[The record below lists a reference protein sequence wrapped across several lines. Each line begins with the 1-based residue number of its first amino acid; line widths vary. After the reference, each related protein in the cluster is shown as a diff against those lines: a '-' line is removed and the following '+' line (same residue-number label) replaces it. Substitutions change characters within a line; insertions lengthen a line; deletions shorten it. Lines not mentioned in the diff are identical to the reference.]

1 MQGEPLHQGL
11 PTQPPLIWL
20 LAGTGDGPPLAAALL
35 RRGWRLRVSVVG
47 ATATRA
53 YTPHPLLT
61 LQVGDLA
68 DDGAVE
74 RELAQ
79 HRPRWVVDATHP
91 FARRISER
99 LERVCGG
106 RDQALLRLRRPELGA
121 DLGPEQGSCE
131 PLNGLGAL
139 AQLDLSHERLLL
151 AIGSRQLPQ
160 AMAASNAA
168 AHFARILDRPASLQL
183 ALAAGLSDGQ
193 LACLH
198 PSGTPQSGGPEAG
211 ALERALCRRWRISA
225 VLCRAGGGRSEAVW
239 HGVAQQ
245 LGLRLLVLQRPA
257 GPASEGLPLQP
268 LLEKLGHP

>member
-1 MQGEPLHQGL
+1 LEFGCPGCSAPGAPPTPPPPASNGSQDRATARGHILMQGEPLHQGL

-35 RRGWRLRVSVVG
+35 RRGWRLRVGVVG
-47 ATATRA
+47 AAATRA

-106 RDQALLRLRRPELGA
+106 RNQALLRLRRPELGA

-131 PLNGLGAL
+131 PLSGL
-139 AQLDLSHERLLL
+139 
-151 AIGSRQLPQ
+151 
-160 AMAASNAA
+160 
-168 AHFARILDRPASLQL
+168 
-183 ALAAGLSDGQ
+183 
-193 LACLH
+193 
-198 PSGTPQSGGPEAG
+198 
-211 ALERALCRRWRISA
+211 
-225 VLCRAGGGRSEAVW
+225 
-239 HGVAQQ
+239 
-245 LGLRLLVLQRPA
+245 
-257 GPASEGLPLQP
+257 
-268 LLEKLGHP
+268 